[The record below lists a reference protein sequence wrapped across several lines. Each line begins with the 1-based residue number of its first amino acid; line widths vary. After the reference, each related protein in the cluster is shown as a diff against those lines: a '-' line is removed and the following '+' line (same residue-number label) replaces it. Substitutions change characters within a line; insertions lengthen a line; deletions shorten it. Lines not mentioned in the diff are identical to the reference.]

1 MFLGQSLSISN
12 PGQWMLSKQE
22 LLVTFSV
29 PITLSLDIR
38 ARETIGQRDSILQ
51 IVIQSA
57 NRQLY

>member
-29 PITLSLDIR
+29 PTTSFLVIP
-38 ARETIGQRDSILQ
+38 ARETIGQRDSMLQ

-57 NRQLY
+57 YRQLY